1 VAPADV
7 HVPGGGPLG
16 PALERTTDVGVGAHP
31 DDLELFA
38 LAPIGACA
46 TDASRWFTGITCT
59 DGAGGPRVGRFAG
72 MDDAAWI
79 ACRREEQ
86 RRAADLGGYAAMIQ
100 LGVPSPRL
108 RTAEGFAE
116 LVSALARWLE
126 AAGPAAVY
134 THDPT
139 DPHPTH
145 AAVSLATVAAVR
157 RLEPSRRPARL
168 LGCEGWR
175 SLDWLPERHRVRLD
189 VSPYTELGER
199 LIGVFES
206 QLAAKPYDRAEAG
219 RRRSNAVRNDPG
231 TVDAANAVTLA
242 MDLTP
247 LVLDDGLDPAEF
259 ALAAVDR
266 FRSEVEAGLSETLAF
281 GGSPTATPRTQE

>member
-1 VAPADV
+1 MTPADV
-7 HVPGGGPLG
+7 HVPDGGPLG
-16 PALERTTDVGVGAHP
+16 PALGRTTDLGVGAHP

-46 TDASRWFTGITCT
+46 VDGGRWFTGITCT
-59 DGAGGPRVGRFAG
+59 DGAGGARVGRFAG
-72 MDDAAWI
+72 MDDASWV

-86 RRAADLGGYAAMIQ
+86 RRAADVGGYAAMIQ
-100 LGVPSPRL
+100 LGMPSPRL
-108 RTAEGFAE
+108 RTAAGFAE
-116 LVSALARWLE
+116 LVDELARWLA

-145 AAVSLATVAAVR
+145 AAVSQATVAAVR

-175 SLDWLPERHRVRLD
+175 SLDWLPEQDRVRLD
-189 VSPYTELGER
+189 AGAHSELGER

-206 QLAAKPYDRAEAG
+206 QLAAKRYDLAEAG
-219 RRRSNAVRNDPG
+219 RRRSNAVRRDPRA
-231 TVDAANAVTLA
+231 VDAASAVTLA

-247 LVLDDGLDPAEF
+247 LILDDALDPVDF
-259 ALAAVDR
+259 ALAAIDR
-266 FRSEVEAGLSETLAF
+266 FRAEVEAGVSAVPAF
-281 GGSPTATPRTQE
+281 GASPSATPRTQA